1 MSNDPNPA
9 RSFYMRCATNMRLVD
24 NMWFNMLPFLIRA
37 VVDVTGP
44 EKVPICTS
52 INMSKKMVELCFT
65 QISCTLN
72 IHFLMVVLVGEIP
85 NIYIKNGCLTHHSHP
100 LCLGFGSTLVT

>member
-37 VVDVTGP
+37 IIDVTGP
-44 EKVPICTS
+44 EKVPICIFDS
-52 INMSKKMVELCFT
+52 LPQKR
-65 QISCTLN
+65 
-72 IHFLMVVLVGEIP
+72 
-85 NIYIKNGCLTHHSHP
+85 Y
-100 LCLGFGSTLVT
+100 